1 MKKYVI
7 ALLLVMLAV
16 VGLAA
21 AEEDTTSSDI
31 TVTDINIDPDVL
43 MRNDIGTITIEV
55 TNTGEEAVSIGRAE
69 LYTKDLTVLNEDT
82 YSTVGNIGA
91 GNTMEFTYTIRA
103 DAAEGIYYLQFYLD
117 FREGACYRYYIPV
130 NIENSDVMISV
141 TDVPDSF
148 SEGKKEEL
156 TLRIGNPRDNTVR
169 SVIVSAAGEGI
180 ETTQTS
186 IFIGDLE
193 PGAYADVVFDVT
205 PSESSEIIF
214 TTEYRNGINDHTTSV
229 AVPVE
234 FGEDKLAA
242 EIVLN
247 SIEVNSGTITG
258 DITNAGLSDA
268 KSIVVTVGD
277 PAEPC
282 DPNPVYVIGALEPD
296 DFSSFE
302 VTFTSRNADTIPVL
316 VEYKD
321 EDGNLYEEAFEVSL
335 NSGTVSND
343 DSSDMD
349 MPAGGP
355 GGGGMM
361 GMGGFGSGLSQIPFT
376 EILIVILV
384 AIVGVIAWRKGLV
397 SKLRGRIRDRRK

>member
-1 MKKYVI
+1 
-7 ALLLVMLAV
+7 V
-16 VGLAA
+16 V
-21 AEEDTTSSDI
+21 
-31 TVTDINIDPDVL
+31 
-43 MRNDIGTITIEV
+43 
-55 TNTGEEAVSIGRAE
+55 
-69 LYTKDLTVLNEDT
+69 NEDT
-82 YSTVGNIGA
+82 YSTVGTIGA
-91 GNTMEFTYTIRA
+91 GNTIEFTYTIRA

-117 FREGACYRYYIPV
+117 FREGGCYRYYIPV
-130 NIENSDVMISV
+130 NVENSDVLISV

-148 SEGKKEEL
+148 SEGKKEEI
-156 TLRIGNPRDNTVR
+156 TLRIGNPRDNTVTG
-169 SVIVSAAGEGI
+169 VIVSAAGDGI

-186 IFIGDLE
+186 IFVGDLE
-193 PGAYADVVFDVT
+193 PGAYADVTFEVT
-205 PSESSEIIF
+205 PSESMEIKF

-229 AVPVE
+229 TVPVE

-247 SIEVNSGTITG
+247 SIEVSLGTITG

-302 VTFTSRNADTIPVL
+302 VTFTSKGATSIPVI

-321 EDGNLYEEAFEVSL
+321 EDGNLYEETFEVSL
-335 NSGTVSND
+335 TSGTVSDD
-343 DSSDMD
+343 DSSDTG

-355 GGGGMM
+355 GGKGMM
-361 GMGGFGSGLSQIPFT
+361 GMGGFGSGLSQIPV
-376 EILIVILV
+376 LQIVLV
-384 AIVGVIAWRKGLV
+384 VLAAIVAVVAWRKGV
-397 SKLRGRIRDRRK
+397 VGKLRCRLQDRKK